1 MSSSV
6 TSYNN
11 TSDSIDFDFFE
22 NEDCLTKVYSK
33 QKQSDSS
40 KFITKAVIETE
51 PVSLDFPEG
60 AIIDNHSGQRFDRPV
75 EERLS
80 QYRKQSDCLS
90 SPSPSLE
97 RKLLGLGLDDA
108 ALETLMNCLAYN
120 DERFDNLVSS
130 SPYSFD
136 LKESSDNSLT
146 DSTVTTITSDFTCIS
161 PLLSSSC
168 DSLSDDENS
177 AVNDSNPQSEGPT
190 NSCVLDGDFKQEQSS
205 RPTNDET
212 VIFDELKE
220 NDETASL
227 KGPSDCDDSDQNL
240 DSQDDKNCNSP
251 EAYESDFESYNETKY
266 LEKNCE
272 SGKIVVKNVE
282 RLVSLSDKESHVS
295 TLEDELGDISISQSR
310 SSSVK
315 TSYKKKKNCNLTFKR
330 EELIRIERDNL
341 ILLKKIM
348 AHSKHKPV
356 SLNQQPFSHKKT
368 STAINRAKQQ
378 KKIEQ
383 DNYVSRPTVL

>member
-11 TSDSIDFDFFE
+11 TGDSIDFDFFE

-40 KFITKAVIETE
+40 KIITKAVIETE
-51 PVSLDFPEG
+51 PVSLHFPED
-60 AIIDNHSGQRFDRPV
+60 AIIDKHSGQHFDGVV

-80 QYRKQSDCLS
+80 PYRKESDCLS
-90 SPSPSLE
+90 SPSSSLE

-120 DERFDNLVSS
+120 DERFDNVVSS

-146 DSTVTTITSDFTCIS
+146 DSTMTTITSDFTCIS

-168 DSLSDDENS
+168 DSLSDDNDENS
-177 AVNDSNPQSEGPT
+177 AVSESNPQSEGPT
-190 NSCVLDGDFKQEQSS
+190 NSCVLNGDLKQEQSS
-205 RPTNDET
+205 TNGE
-212 VIFDELKE
+212 VIVNELKE
-220 NDETASL
+220 NDELTSL
-227 KGPSDCDDSDQNL
+227 KGTSDCDDSDQNL
-240 DSQDDKNCNSP
+240 ESQDDGNCNSP

-266 LEKNCE
+266 LEKNCG
-272 SGKIVVKNVE
+272 SGKTVVKNVE
-282 RLVSLSDKESHVS
+282 HLVSQSDKESHVS

-315 TSYKKKKNCNLTFKR
+315 TSYKKRKNCNLTFKR

-341 ILLKKIM
+341 ILLRKIM

-368 STAINRAKQQ
+368 STAINRAKLQ

-383 DNYVSRPTVL
+383 DNYVSKVT